1 MKRSFAFSIFIFTTL
16 LWAES
21 DVSEYKIQFSGFI
34 KTDIILDS
42 RQTVS
47 AREGHFL
54 LYPAGELADTNG
66 LDISAGSNFNMLAI
80 QTRLK
85 AAITGP
91 NAFGAKTGGL
101 IEAAFFGHSNSD
113 VNGLRLRHA
122 FLKLNWVFT
131 ELLVGQFWHPMFV
144 TDVYPGTVSFNTGA
158 IFQPFSRNPQI
169 RLTQSKGNLK
179 LIIAALS
186 QRDFTSTGPDG
197 AGSVYLRNAAIPN
210 LHGQLQLKNDKRV
223 FGIGGDWKR
232 LRPMLSFNNFETRK
246 YVNSSSIMGYARLN
260 LSAFTFKMEGILG
273 QNMTDHLMLGGYG
286 IQSQDSS
293 TGEIG
298 YIPTSVVSAWADIGY
313 GGKLT
318 GGCFFGYTKNLG
330 ADDDINGEFYGRGS
344 NIDMIFRISPRII
357 WNSGSTSLSTELEY
371 TAAAYGTPDNRG
383 KVTDTSLIANTRL
396 LVAIYYFF

>member
-1 MKRSFAFSIFIFTTL
+1 MKRLFAFFILIFTAL

-21 DVSEYKIQFSGFI
+21 ADSEYMVQFSGFI

-54 LYPAGELADTNG
+54 LYPAGELPDTNG
-66 LDISAGSNFNMLAI
+66 LDINTGSNLNILAI

-85 AAITGP
+85 VTITGP
-91 NAFGAKTGGL
+91 DAFGAKMGGL
-101 IEAAFFGHSNSD
+101 IEAEFFGQSNSD

-122 FLKLNWVFT
+122 FLKLNWVST

-144 TDVYPGTVSFNTGA
+144 TDVFPGTVSFNTGA

-169 RLTQSKGNLK
+169 RLAQTTGNLK
-179 LIIAALS
+179 LIVAALS
-186 QRDFTSTGPDG
+186 QRDFTSTGPEG
-197 AGSVYLRNAAIPN
+197 ASSVYLRNAAIPN
-210 LHGQLQLKNDKRV
+210 LHGQLQLKSKKRV
-223 FGIGGDWKR
+223 FGISGDWKR
-232 LRPMLSFNNFETRK
+232 LRPMLSFNNYETRK
-246 YVNSSSIMGYARLN
+246 YVNSSSVMGYARLN
-260 LSAFTFKMEGILG
+260 LSAFTLKMEGVLG

-293 TGEIG
+293 TGEMS
-298 YIPTSVVSAWADIGY
+298 YIPTSVMSVWTDIACGN
-313 GGKLT
+313 KLA
-318 GGCFFGYTKNLG
+318 GGCFIGYTKNLG
-330 ADDDINGEFYGRGS
+330 ANDDKNGEFYGRGS
-344 NIDMIFRISPRII
+344 NIDMIFRISPRVM
-357 WNSGSTSLSTELEY
+357 WNSGNTRLSTELEY
-371 TAAAYGTPDNRG
+371 TAAAYGTPDNQG